1 MWSPSLSIPTDTNNQ
16 HHLIPLLD
24 LQYITNEGSIF
35 SFRTNMGAPNYRVV
49 NIDFDSPAF
58 EKWKTLIE
66 EHPTNVL
73 DWSNCVNKDKI
84 ILGYID
90 DVKSVLQVHS
100 LKDGAFMFKFP
111 LDIGNVVGFS
121 GKKKLSEIF
130 FHFVSFLTPGIIY
143 HFDFADEGAKPKIFR
158 QVKIEDFDNSLYKV
172 DQVFY
177 KSKDGE
183 RIPMFIVQRKSDKV
197 SEKNMKWLMMWFW

>member
-1 MWSPSLSIPTDTNNQ
+1 M
-16 HHLIPLLD
+16 
-24 LQYITNEGSIF
+24 
-35 SFRTNMGAPNYRVV
+35 

-58 EKWKTLIE
+58 ENWKTLIE
-66 EHPTNVL
+66 EHPKNVL

-84 ILGYID
+84 VLGYID

-100 LKDGAFMFKFP
+100 LKDGAFVSKFP
-111 LDIGNVVGFS
+111 LEIGTVVGFS
-121 GKKKLSEIF
+121 GKKKYSEIF
-130 FHFVSFLTPGIIY
+130 YHFVSFLTPGIIY
-143 HFDFADEGAKPKIFR
+143 HFDFAKEGAESKIFR

-172 DQVFY
+172 EQVFY

-197 SEKNMKWLMMWFW
+197 SEKDTWWWLVMVVVMLF